1 MKALSIIVVLLTTV
15 AVAKAE
21 ETAPSRIDSITKSAR
36 DMMPAMPSLPSV
48 SLPSMPDLS
57 LPDFSD
63 ATGRLMTEFNT
74 FTQQVGDALPIL
86 EQMGYEVTTFK
97 VTWGLPPKARLRLK
111 SNGNADIQKVN
122 AIAAK
127 ATSGGVLVTA
137 LITSAAT
144 AKRIQST
151 MKLGTAY
158 LDVDFAVPPRV
169 NMKFVS
175 LKANEKEEL
184 PRDTDDLEICANR
197 TAPIPRLACGAAVFV
212 NVTNGIK
219 TWLVGLFAST
229 ITHTTRPEDRVLA
242 IRWLSQSRE
251 VVASEASSLE
261 KLRQLNA
268 LINSRTTIKAMA
280 KSISATASNYRK
292 SNLPLS
298 MKIALPATLAAIPF
312 VGGHAAGIAAFG
324 GALGVPVLLLVFL
337 GTAGITS
344 IIEAVVTSPEARP
357 HIAEIIDIIIED
369 ERLRQTSAQMKAAM
383 KEQPMD
389 PTRFAMPVEEVA
401 LRKYLLGMDPFNFER
416 HTMSFFV
423 GRV

>member
-1 MKALSIIVVLLTTV
+1 MRAFSIFVVLLAIIPV
-15 AVAKAE
+15 SHAE

-36 DMMPAMPSLPSV
+36 DMMAPMPSMPSV

-127 ATSGGVLVTA
+127 ATSGGVLIAA
-137 LITSAAT
+137 LISSAAT

-175 LKANEKEEL
+175 LKTNEKEEL
-184 PRDTDDLEICANR
+184 PRDTDDLEISC
-197 TAPIPRLACGAAVFV
+197 
-212 NVTNGIK
+212 K
-219 TWLVGLFAST
+219 
-229 ITHTTRPEDRVLA
+229 
-242 IRWLSQSRE
+242 
-251 VVASEASSLE
+251 
-261 KLRQLNA
+261 
-268 LINSRTTIKAMA
+268 
-280 KSISATASNYRK
+280 
-292 SNLPLS
+292 
-298 MKIALPATLAAIPF
+298 
-312 VGGHAAGIAAFG
+312 
-324 GALGVPVLLLVFL
+324 
-337 GTAGITS
+337 
-344 IIEAVVTSPEARP
+344 
-357 HIAEIIDIIIED
+357 
-369 ERLRQTSAQMKAAM
+369 
-383 KEQPMD
+383 
-389 PTRFAMPVEEVA
+389 
-401 LRKYLLGMDPFNFER
+401 
-416 HTMSFFV
+416 
-423 GRV
+423 

>member
-1 MKALSIIVVLLTTV
+1 MKALSIIVLLASV
-15 AVAKAE
+15 AVAQAE

-36 DMMPAMPSLPSV
+36 DMMPAMPSMPSV

-97 VTWGLPPKARLRLK
+97 VTWGFPPKARLRLK
-111 SNGNADIQKVN
+111 SNGNSDIQKIN

-127 ATSGGVLVTA
+127 ATNGGVLVTA

-184 PRDTDDLEICANR
+184 PRDTDDLEISC
-197 TAPIPRLACGAAVFV
+197 
-212 NVTNGIK
+212 K
-219 TWLVGLFAST
+219 
-229 ITHTTRPEDRVLA
+229 
-242 IRWLSQSRE
+242 
-251 VVASEASSLE
+251 
-261 KLRQLNA
+261 
-268 LINSRTTIKAMA
+268 
-280 KSISATASNYRK
+280 
-292 SNLPLS
+292 
-298 MKIALPATLAAIPF
+298 
-312 VGGHAAGIAAFG
+312 
-324 GALGVPVLLLVFL
+324 
-337 GTAGITS
+337 
-344 IIEAVVTSPEARP
+344 
-357 HIAEIIDIIIED
+357 
-369 ERLRQTSAQMKAAM
+369 
-383 KEQPMD
+383 
-389 PTRFAMPVEEVA
+389 
-401 LRKYLLGMDPFNFER
+401 
-416 HTMSFFV
+416 
-423 GRV
+423 

>member
-1 MKALSIIVVLLTTV
+1 MRALSIVVVLLAAV
-15 AVAKAE
+15 AVAQAE
-21 ETAPSRIDSITKSAR
+21 ETAPGRIDSISKSAR
-36 DMMPAMPSLPSV
+36 DMMPAMPSMPSV

-144 AKRIQST
+144 AKRIKSS

-175 LKANEKEEL
+175 LKANEKEEM
-184 PRDTDDLEICANR
+184 PRDTDDLEISC
-197 TAPIPRLACGAAVFV
+197 
-212 NVTNGIK
+212 K
-219 TWLVGLFAST
+219 
-229 ITHTTRPEDRVLA
+229 
-242 IRWLSQSRE
+242 
-251 VVASEASSLE
+251 
-261 KLRQLNA
+261 
-268 LINSRTTIKAMA
+268 
-280 KSISATASNYRK
+280 
-292 SNLPLS
+292 
-298 MKIALPATLAAIPF
+298 
-312 VGGHAAGIAAFG
+312 
-324 GALGVPVLLLVFL
+324 
-337 GTAGITS
+337 
-344 IIEAVVTSPEARP
+344 
-357 HIAEIIDIIIED
+357 
-369 ERLRQTSAQMKAAM
+369 
-383 KEQPMD
+383 
-389 PTRFAMPVEEVA
+389 
-401 LRKYLLGMDPFNFER
+401 
-416 HTMSFFV
+416 
-423 GRV
+423 

>member
-1 MKALSIIVVLLTTV
+1 MKALLITAVLLSAV
-15 AVAKAE
+15 AVARAE

-63 ATGRLMTEFNT
+63 ATGRLMIEFNT

-97 VTWGLPPKARLRLK
+97 VTWGFPPKARLRLE

-122 AIAAK
+122 AIAAE

-184 PRDTDDLEICANR
+184 SRDTDDLEISCR
-197 TAPIPRLACGAAVFV
+197 
-212 NVTNGIK
+212 
-219 TWLVGLFAST
+219 
-229 ITHTTRPEDRVLA
+229 
-242 IRWLSQSRE
+242 
-251 VVASEASSLE
+251 
-261 KLRQLNA
+261 
-268 LINSRTTIKAMA
+268 
-280 KSISATASNYRK
+280 
-292 SNLPLS
+292 
-298 MKIALPATLAAIPF
+298 
-312 VGGHAAGIAAFG
+312 
-324 GALGVPVLLLVFL
+324 
-337 GTAGITS
+337 
-344 IIEAVVTSPEARP
+344 
-357 HIAEIIDIIIED
+357 
-369 ERLRQTSAQMKAAM
+369 
-383 KEQPMD
+383 
-389 PTRFAMPVEEVA
+389 
-401 LRKYLLGMDPFNFER
+401 
-416 HTMSFFV
+416 
-423 GRV
+423 